1 MLGLK
6 KQHWIAVGLTL
17 LVFVLL
23 FLAPNK
29 PDLTKVN
36 EPALSE
42 EPPTIENQIDS
53 ALSLIASPQPMQGI
67 LMLRELAEENPA
79 NFRAQYHL
87 GRLSAQTNQ
96 WEKVI
101 ERFTIVN
108 QIDPDFVESN
118 YWLGKAELN
127 LGQKEEAKA
136 HLEKFIEVEEN
147 NSQLRDDA
155 ETMLNELN

>member
-1 MLGLK
+1 MFGLK
-6 KQHWIAVGLTL
+6 KQQWIAVGLTL

-29 PDLTKVN
+29 PDLTEVSADSSN
-36 EPALSE
+36 S

-53 ALSLIASPQPMQGI
+53 ALGLIAGQQPMQGI
-67 LMLRELAEENPA
+67 LMLRDLAKDNPS

-87 GRLSAQTNQ
+87 GRFSAQTGQ

-101 ERFTIVN
+101 ERFTIVESL
-108 QIDPDFVESN
+108 DPEFVEAK
-118 YWLGKAELN
+118 YWMGKAEFN
-127 LGQKEEAKA
+127 LGQKELAKT
-136 HLEKFIEVEEN
+136 HLEQFVKDGRN
-147 NSQLRDDA
+147 NDQLRSDA

>member
-1 MLGLK
+1 MK
-6 KQHWIAVGLTL
+6 RQQWIAVGLTL

-29 PDLTKVN
+29 PDLTKVSVEEN
-36 EPALSE
+36 VG

-53 ALSLIASPQPMQGI
+53 ALGLIASQQPMQGI
-67 LMLRELAEENPA
+67 LMLRDIATEHPD

-87 GRLSAQTNQ
+87 GRFSAQTGQ

-101 ERFTIVN
+101 ERFTVVERL
-108 QIDPDFVESN
+108 DPEFAEAE
-118 YWLGKAELN
+118 YWLGKAQFN
-127 LGQKEEAKA
+127 LGQRELAKS
-136 HLEKFIEVEEN
+136 HLEAFLRDER
-147 NSQLRDDA
+147 NSDQLRSDA